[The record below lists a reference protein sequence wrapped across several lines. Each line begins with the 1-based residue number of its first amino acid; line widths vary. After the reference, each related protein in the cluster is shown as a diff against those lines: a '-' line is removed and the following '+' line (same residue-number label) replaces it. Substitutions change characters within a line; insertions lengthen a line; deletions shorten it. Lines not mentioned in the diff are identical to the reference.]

1 MNTFYVYRCED
12 GRMTMQEHEY
22 IESGWVIEIDGAH
35 IALHEIPEGG
45 GEPQLINTFDTLT
58 DAVNAALELS

>member
-1 MNTFYVYRCED
+1 MNTFYVHRCED

-22 IESGWVIEIDGAH
+22 IEGGWAIEIDGAY

-45 GEPQLINTFDTLT
+45 GEPHLINTFDTLT